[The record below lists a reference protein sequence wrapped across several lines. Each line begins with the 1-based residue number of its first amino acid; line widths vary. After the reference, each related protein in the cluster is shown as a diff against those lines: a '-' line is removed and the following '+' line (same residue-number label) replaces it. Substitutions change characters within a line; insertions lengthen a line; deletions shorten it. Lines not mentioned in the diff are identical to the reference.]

1 MSWWIFV
8 IIIPLALLVVT
19 SMLITQART
28 IWFLRDIIKIQE
40 QHLMEKSEHIGRLSE
55 LLLLGEQEIR
65 ELEREL
71 RERPERL
78 VPISR
83 WVSKN

>member
-1 MSWWIFV
+1 MWWIFV
-8 IIIPLALLVVT
+8 IVIPLALLVVT

-55 LLLLGEQEIR
+55 LMLLGESEIR

-78 VPISR
+78 VPISY
-83 WVSKN
+83 WISKN